1 MLSNW
6 GQEVAQG
13 ASSDVRQRPRCL
25 WPLAVKIY
33 LIAGYKQLLIWHKLI
48 PILVLQPNA
57 RECDKRSSRRLFE
70 LSVFGSVTNADCMWV
85 CVCVSVCEWGDLWV
99 YLLLVWFYEL
109 SVKLRQAHAH
119 SYWDRDTQS
128 QHCSA
133 ALCYVCWPNCLWWR
147 QSSVNQSV
155 AALGLSLFLCLCLC
169 LSRSLRESHCLP
181 RFLCLLLKHGFG
193 AGAGSGSGPVYVS
206 LVVRMSSSG
215 QLSRCLSVNMPF
227 AFAISQFSL

>member
-1 MLSNW
+1 MTQADPHPHSPNRMPGSATSVAHVACLNCRCSVEWLML
-6 GQEVAQG
+6 
-13 ASSDVRQRPRCL
+13 
-25 WPLAVKIY
+25 
-33 LIAGYKQLLIWHKLI
+33 
-48 PILVLQPNA
+48 
-57 RECDKRSSRRLFE
+57 
-70 LSVFGSVTNADCMWV
+70 TV
-85 CVCVSVCEWGDLWV
+85 CVCEWGDLWV

-155 AALGLSLFLCLCLC
+155 AALGLWLSLCLC
-169 LSRSLRESHCLP
+169 LSRSLRASHCLP
-181 RFLCLLLKHGFG
+181 RFLCLLLKHGF
-193 AGAGSGSGPVYVS
+193 GAGSGSGPVYVS

-227 AFAISQFSL
+227 AFAISQFSLSLSLSLSLDFWAVWLMLAHGQCRPSRSRSRSRLGSSRDNHFGKLLMNDLLA